1 MGWINNKVLLCS
13 TGNYIQYPV
22 INHQGKEYEKNY
34 NHSHTYT
41 CVYIYVYMMGYDVKY
56 NFFYS
61 EYESKQVGGIP
72 PPWLTQD
79 IY

>member
-1 MGWINNKVLLCS
+1 M
-13 TGNYIQYPV
+13 
-22 INHQGKEYEKNY
+22 
-34 NHSHTYT
+34 
-41 CVYIYVYMMGYDVKY
+41 CVYIHVYGYMMGYDVKY
-56 NFFYS
+56 NFFYF